1 VKARACSKYKP
12 VDFHNHVRAE
22 EGKLNR
28 EEARWL
34 LDAADILGIDKVCV
48 SLPLT
53 TDSPTPAEFRAC
65 NDVVFEAM
73 AFSDRFLGFCFV
85 NPGYA
90 DESLAEMERC
100 IVRGGMVGLKLY
112 HQYLICDPALRPIM
126 AYAATLGIP
135 VLMHAGKVMD
145 SVSLRQQPRLS
156 HAGHFL
162 KAVEMFPETTLV
174 QGHIGGG
181 GDWEWNLRTLEAL
194 KPSAK
199 YYLDTSGSVIDAG
212 IVHKTVATLGE
223 DRVLFA
229 TDMSFEEGVGKILDA
244 GLSDGQLQKVF
255 SGNFHRILS
264 QRRA

>member
-1 VKARACSKYKP
+1 MTCARYRP
-12 VDFHNHVRAE
+12 VDFHNHVWARD
-22 EGKLNR
+22 GTLNR
-28 EEARWL
+28 EDARWL
-34 LDAADILGIDKVCV
+34 LDAADILGIDRVCV
-48 SLPLT
+48 SLPLM

-65 NDVVFEAM
+65 NDVVREAM
-73 AFSDRFLGFCFV
+73 SFSDRFLGFCFV

-90 DESLAEMERC
+90 EESLAEMERC
-100 IVRGGMVGLKLY
+100 IVRGGMIGVKLY
-112 HQYLICDPALRPIM
+112 HQYLICDPALRPVM
-126 AYAATLGIP
+126 DYATALGVP

-145 SVSLRQQPRLS
+145 SASRQQQPRLS

-162 KAVEMFPETTLV
+162 KAVEMFPETILV

-194 KPSAK
+194 KPSAN

-212 IVHKTVATLGE
+212 IVRRTVATLGE

-244 GLSDGQLQKVF
+244 GLSDEQLQKIF

>member
-1 VKARACSKYKP
+1 MKAGACRQYKP
-12 VDFHNHVRAE
+12 VDFHNHVWAK

-34 LDAADILGIDKVCV
+34 LDAADILGIDRVCI
-48 SLPLT
+48 SLPLMS
-53 TDSPTPAEFRAC
+53 DSPTPAEFRDC

-73 AFSDRFLGFCFV
+73 AFSDRLLGFCFV

-100 IVRGGMVGLKLY
+100 IVHGGMIGVKLY
-112 HQYLICDPALRPIM
+112 HQYLICDPALRPVM
-126 AYAATLGIP
+126 TYAARLGVP

-145 SVSLRQQPRLS
+145 SVSQRQQPRLS

-162 KAVEMFPETTLV
+162 KAVEMFPETILV

-181 GDWEWNLRTLEAL
+181 GDWEWNLRTLEGL

-199 YYLDTSGSVIDAG
+199 YYLDTSGGVIDAG
-212 IVHKTVATLGE
+212 IVRRTVATLGE

-229 TDMSFEEGVGKILDA
+229 TDMSFEEGVGKVLEA
-244 GLSDGQLQKVF
+244 GLSEGQLQKVF
-255 SGNFHRILS
+255 SGNFYRILS
-264 QRRA
+264 ERRV